1 MNTNLNSSISQFLNS
16 RLIGNRFGPLLKSSL
31 LLFFL
36 FYYPILEKTFTQ
48 NMPCGLDSTY
58 VPFDTLQTNNGCI
71 DVQEILDEL
80 DNGGNC
86 RLIWINVNVHFF
98 VLNSNLNDLIVPSGM
113 KAKDANKLA
122 EDLIIDANYQFEL
135 NPIQKNQ
142 SGSIKIC
149 NPFRYVLKGVYIH
162 QIADINQAQAR
173 PQSRLTQLGITFGI
187 NETNEFNLF
196 ISPCSGCSGIAE
208 GFGLNF
214 INFNVSDLRGQ
225 TLNHEFGHL
234 MDLGHSFEQDGIADT
249 PPLVFD
255 LDRNC
260 DGILSTQ
267 NEKGFQCWNKIMAG
281 TPPDPGNDQIGM
293 NFSNG
298 KYSNGINDCEETS
311 PCPTSPCCLD
321 QWINNNAMAY
331 NAEQNSFTYLQLK
344 QMLEVLLDYKC
355 DYINIIQTE
364 TNSSCLTPNA
374 FISDPLP
381 GTNNIYPCSGCFDL
395 SASVNEDKH
404 KIRIYKITN
413 GTEQLVYDS
422 GWKNVKATKI
432 CYNNFQQVPIGTNSI
447 YLSSNSNYRLEL
459 TVGRFNCDAIH
470 TSSRLF
476 TTGDCPPNAA
486 YPNSNPGD
494 MDISPNPTSSYLN
507 INFDLQASD
516 QFTLFAFNPLTNQ
529 YIELFNSTVISNSG
543 AGNINVSVDQLTS
556 GTYALILIGTEHIY
570 SKSFIKL

>member
-1 MNTNLNSSISQFLNS
+1 MNPNLYSFIPQFLNS
-16 RLIGNRFGPLLKSSL
+16 RLIGNRFGQLFKSSL
-31 LLFFL
+31 ILFFL
-36 FYYPILEKTFTQ
+36 FYYPILQKTFTQ

-58 VPFDTLQTNNGCI
+58 VVFDSLQTTNDCI

-80 DNGGNC
+80 DNGDNC

-98 VLNSNLNDLIVPSGM
+98 VLNSNLNDLIVPSG
-113 KAKDANKLA
+113 KKTKDANKLA
-122 EDLIIDANYQFEL
+122 EDLINDANYNFYV

-142 SGSIKIC
+142 SGSIKLC
-149 NPFRYVLKGVYIH
+149 NPFQYVLKGVYIH
-162 QIADINQAQAR
+162 QISSINQILAR
-173 PQSRLTQLGITFGI
+173 YLIKQIGIDFGI
-187 NETNEFNLF
+187 NKPTEFNLF
-196 ISPCSGCSGIAE
+196 ISPCEGCSGVAE
-208 GFGLNF
+208 WIGEHY
-214 INFNVSDLRGQ
+214 INFNISELRGQ

-234 MDLGHSFEQDGIADT
+234 MGLEHSWVSDGIDDT
-249 PPLVFD
+249 PPLNFN

-260 DGILSTQ
+260 DGNISQ
-267 NEKGFQCWNKIMAG
+267 SNEVQQQCWNKIATG

-298 KYSNGINDCEETS
+298 RNSNGINDCDETS
-311 PCPTSPCCLD
+311 PCPISPCCLD
-321 QWINNNAMAY
+321 QWINNNVMAN

-344 QMLEVLLDYKC
+344 RMLEVLLKYKC
-355 DYINIIQTE
+355 NYINTIQTDR
-364 TNSSCLTPNA
+364 SCLAPNA

-395 SASVNEDKH
+395 SASVNENKH

-413 GTEQLVYDS
+413 GTEQLVYDP
-422 GWKNVKATKI
+422 GWKNVAATKI

-470 TSSRLF
+470 TANRLF

-494 MDISPNPTSSYLN
+494 MNISPNPASTDVN

-516 QFTLFAFNPLTNQ
+516 QFTLFAFNPIANQ
-529 YIELFNSTVISNSG
+529 YIELFNSTVVSNSG
-543 AGNINVSVDQLTS
+543 EGNINVSVDNLNS
-556 GTYALILIGTEHIY
+556 GTYALILIGSERIY

>member
-1 MNTNLNSSISQFLNS
+1 MNTNLNSLISQFLNS
-16 RLIGNRFGPLLKSSL
+16 RLIGNRFGLIFKSSL
-31 LLFFL
+31 ILFFL
-36 FYYPILEKTFTQ
+36 FYYPILQKTFTQ

-58 VPFDTLQTNNGCI
+58 VTFDSLQTTNDCI

-80 DNGGNC
+80 DNGDNC

-98 VLNSNLNDLIVPSGM
+98 VLNSNLNDLIVPSG
-113 KAKDANKLA
+113 KKTKDANKLA
-122 EDLIIDANYQFEL
+122 EDLINDANYNFYV

-142 SGSIKIC
+142 SGSIKLC
-149 NPFRYVLKGVYIH
+149 NPFQYVLKGVYIH
-162 QIADINQAQAR
+162 QISNIDLILAR
-173 PQSRLTQLGITFGI
+173 YLIKQIGIDFGI
-187 NETNEFNLF
+187 NKATEFNLF
-196 ISPCSGCSGIAE
+196 ISPCEGCSGVAE
-208 GFGLNF
+208 WIGEHY
-214 INFNVSDLRGQ
+214 INFNVSELRGQ

-234 MDLGHSFEQDGIADT
+234 MGLDHSWVPDGIDDT
-249 PPLVFD
+249 PPLNFN

-260 DGILSTQ
+260 DGNISQ
-267 NEKGFQCWNKIMAG
+267 SNEVQQQCWNKIAAG
-281 TPPDPGNDQIGM
+281 TPPDPGNDQIGI

-298 KYSNGINDCEETS
+298 RNSNGINDCNETS
-311 PCPTSPCCLD
+311 PCPISPCCLD
-321 QWINNNAMAY
+321 QWINNNVMAN
-331 NAEQNSFTYLQLK
+331 NAEQNSFSYLQLK
-344 QMLEVLLDYKC
+344 RMLEVLLKYKC
-355 DYINIIQTE
+355 DYINTIQTDR
-364 TNSSCLTPNA
+364 SCLAPNA

-395 SASVNEDKH
+395 SASVNENKH

-413 GTEQLVYDS
+413 GTEQLVYDP
-422 GWKNVKATKI
+422 GWKNVVATKI

-470 TSSRLF
+470 TANRLF

-494 MDISPNPTSSYLN
+494 MNISPNPASTYVN

-516 QFTLFAFNPLTNQ
+516 QFTLFAFNPISNQ
-529 YIELFNSTVISNSG
+529 YIELFNSTVVSNSG
-543 AGNINVSVDQLTS
+543 EGNINVSVDNLNS
-556 GTYALILIGTEHIY
+556 GTYALILIGSEHIY